1 MTRPALLLFAVA
13 AAAGLVLAAVV
24 SWLESHGPEAG
35 EFEPFNE
42 EPSACP
48 RP

>member
-1 MTRPALLLFAVA
+1 MTRPTLLLFAVA
-13 AAAGLVLAAVV
+13 ATAGIVLAAVV
-24 SWLESHGPEAG
+24 SWLESHGPAAGFEA
-35 EFEPFNE
+35 FNE